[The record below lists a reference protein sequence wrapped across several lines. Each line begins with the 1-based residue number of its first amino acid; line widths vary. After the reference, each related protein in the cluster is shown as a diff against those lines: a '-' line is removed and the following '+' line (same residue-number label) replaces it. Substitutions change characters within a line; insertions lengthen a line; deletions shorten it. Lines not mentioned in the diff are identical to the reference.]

1 MFIIAFLGG
10 MLSILSPCILPVV
23 PFLFARASQSRA
35 AILLTL
41 AGLVMTFCAVAS
53 VAVVGSA
60 WVVQA
65 NAAGRYIALSVMA
78 VLGLSLLAPRIGAWL
93 TSPFVALGNR
103 LAPAGSAGAS
113 PFASV
118 LIGIATGFLW
128 APCAG
133 PILGII
139 LSGAMLSGPNANTSL
154 LLLAYGL
161 GSAVSLGL
169 VIFTGKRMTRNLRL
183 SLPAIEWLRRG
194 VGALVLLAAVGI
206 ATGGT
211 NSLLTGVSSHY
222 ANRLEQSVLGSVARV
237 IDRLTPAAMAATEP
251 DISPKG
257 QMPSL
262 EGAVQW
268 LNSPAL
274 SAEAL
279 RGKVVLVDFWTY
291 DCINC
296 QRTLPYVKQWAER
309 YGKDGLVVI
318 GVHTPEYP
326 FERVIGNVRQQ
337 VDQLGITW
345 PVAVDNNYAIWR
357 NFENQYWPAHY
368 LIDANG
374 QVRYSHFGE
383 GAYETQ
389 EHVIQKLLAEAKR
402 AR

>member
-1 MFIIAFLGG
+1 M
-10 MLSILSPCILPVV
+10 
-23 PFLFARASQSRA
+23 
-35 AILLTL
+35 
-41 AGLVMTFCAVAS
+41 
-53 VAVVGSA
+53 
-60 WVVQA
+60 
-65 NAAGRYIALSVMA
+65 
-78 VLGLSLLAPRIGAWL
+78 
-93 TSPFVALGNR
+93 
-103 LAPAGSAGAS
+103 
-113 PFASV
+113 
-118 LIGIATGFLW
+118 
-128 APCAG
+128 
-133 PILGII
+133 
-139 LSGAMLSGPNANTSL
+139 
-154 LLLAYGL
+154 
-161 GSAVSLGL
+161 
-169 VIFTGKRMTRNLRL
+169 
-183 SLPAIEWLRRG
+183 
-194 VGALVLLAAVGI
+194 
-206 ATGGT
+206 
-211 NSLLTGVSSHY
+211 
-222 ANRLEQSVLGSVARV
+222 LGSVARV
-237 IDRLTPAAMAATEP
+237 MDRLTPAAMAATEP

-262 EGAVQW
+262 DGAVQW

-345 PVAVDNNYAIWR
+345 PVAIDNDYRIWR

-389 EHVIQKLLAEAKR
+389 EHVIQKLLAETKR